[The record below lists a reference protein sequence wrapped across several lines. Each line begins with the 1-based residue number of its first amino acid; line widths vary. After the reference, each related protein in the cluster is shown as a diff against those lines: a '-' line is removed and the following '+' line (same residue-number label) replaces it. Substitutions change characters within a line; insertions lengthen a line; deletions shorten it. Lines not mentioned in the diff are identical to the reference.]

1 MPEDIRECRA
11 AFLFVMTGEGWMA
24 LPGGGQGY
32 RGTPYNARASI
43 IQPRM
48 SAVLRVRNAAVQRRE
63 EKQGKALISLLRA
76 RFDCGVL
83 WARTPNEG
91 AGAGGG
97 VGAQE
102 DASTPPVAGL
112 PESGVS

>member
-1 MPEDIRECRA
+1 
-11 AFLFVMTGEGWMA
+11 MA
-24 LPGGGQGY
+24 LPSGGQGY

-91 AGAGGG
+91 TGAGGG
-97 VGAQE
+97 GGAQE

-112 PESGVS
+112 PGSGVS

>member
-24 LPGGGQGY
+24 LPGRGQGY

-48 SAVLRVRNAAVQRRE
+48 SAVLRVRNVAVQRRE
-63 EKQGKALISLLRA
+63 EKQGKALISLL
-76 RFDCGVL
+76 
-83 WARTPNEG
+83 
-91 AGAGGG
+91 
-97 VGAQE
+97 
-102 DASTPPVAGL
+102 
-112 PESGVS
+112 